1 MASIKIKLNE
11 VIKMKRHLLAV
22 MIPVLLASGTVNA
35 VEIYNKEG
43 NKLNLY
49 GMIDARHQ
57 FSSYGGED
65 GDKSY
70 IQFGLKGE
78 TQINHDI
85 KAYGQ
90 WEYEITAS
98 DTESQGSKRN
108 KTRLAF
114 VGIETTYGSIDYGRN
129 YGVLY
134 DIASYTDVLPV
145 FGDNFAITDNYMN
158 KRATGLLT
166 YRNKDFFGLV
176 DGLSFAIQYQ
186 GKNENGR
193 KSDVSDKEAFSQNGD
208 GWAVSSTYDVGY
220 GIDFGAGY
228 SISNRTNQ
236 QRNLSPGRQA
246 QAWDVGAK
254 YDLNNIYLAAVFS
267 ETRNMTPYGNDSD
280 LKIAKKA
287 QNIELVAQ
295 YQFDFGLRPSLA
307 YVQSKG
313 KGLIVSD
320 EKTTNKDLLKYISI
334 ASYYN
339 FNKNFSTYVDYKINL
354 LKKDDDFNKQNG
366 INTKDVIGAG
376 IVYQF

>member
-1 MASIKIKLNE
+1 
-11 VIKMKRHLLAV
+11 MKHHLLAV

-43 NKLNLY
+43 SKFDLY
-49 GMIDARHQ
+49 GKIDARHQ
-57 FSSYGGED
+57 FSSYDGED
-65 GDKSY
+65 GDQSY
-70 IQFGLKGE
+70 TQFGLKGE

-90 WEYEITAS
+90 WEYKMTAR
-98 DTESQGSKRN
+98 DAESQGGKRN

-114 VGIETTYGSIDYGRN
+114 VGIETAYGSIDYGRN

-134 DIASYTDVLPV
+134 DIASYTDVLV
-145 FGDNFAITDNYMN
+145 GCGDFAITDNYMN
-158 KRATGLLT
+158 QRSTGLLT

-176 DGLSFAIQYQ
+176 DGLSFAMQYQ

-193 KSDVSDKEAFSQNGD
+193 KSDVSNEATKEIFLQNGD

-236 QRNLSPGRQA
+236 QRNLNPGRQA
-246 QAWDVGAK
+246 QAWDIGAK
-254 YDLNNIYLAAVFS
+254 YDLNNIYLAAVYS
-267 ETRNMTPYGNDSD
+267 ETKNMTPYGNDSD

-287 QNIELVAQ
+287 QNIELAAQ

-307 YVQSKG
+307 YVQSNG
-313 KGLIVSD
+313 KDLIVSD
-320 EKTTNKDLLKYISI
+320 EKTKNKDLLKYISI

-339 FNKNFSTYVDYKINL
+339 FNKNFYTYVDYKINL
-354 LKKDDDFNKQNG
+354 LKKDADFNKQNK